1 MVAEFLDIEGTKREN
16 SLKVVDGTI
25 KQSDPLISGVYDLK
39 VSVPVFLAV
48 IGKGKTISTLDSDD
62 YDYPAGRVGQVRVRD
77 MEKVAVKSQ
86 DGSAGEVFLFRVT
99 K

>member
-1 MVAEFLDIEGTKREN
+1 MAAEFLDIEGNKRES
-16 SLKVVDGTI
+16 SLTTVDGTI
-25 KQSDPLISGVYDLK
+25 KRSGALISGIYDLK

-48 IGKGKTISTLDSDD
+48 EGKDKTISTLDSTD

-77 MEKVAVKSQ
+77 GEKVVVKSK